1 MSLHERVVYGTDD
14 NREVSIY
21 HTALCAHTA
30 SQAVGQEL
38 STERREPTKKE
49 RGMATVAVDYCILR
63 NIVPVIVTKDYDTL
77 PLAAHV
83 VPAKEAY
90 LVLVS
95 TQLLRDLE

>member
-1 MSLHERVVYGTDD
+1 MVQTITERSPIA
-14 NREVSIY
+14 EPIY

-63 NIVPVIVTKDYDTL
+63 NIVMKDYDTL

-83 VPAKEAY
+83 VPAKEAD